1 MEVTIPNSFSIPTA
15 LSCTYGTCTDRS
27 SNVIRITGITSTS
40 QLTFTVSGMNAPL
53 AATTDFVTINSFDS
67 NGYKID

>member
-1 MEVTIPNSFSIPTA
+1 
-15 LSCTYGTCTDRS
+15 
-27 SNVIRITGITSTS
+27 
-40 QLTFTVSGMNAPL
+40 MNAPL